1 MENQSKVIV
10 MIGAPG
16 SGKSTFAKKLWQD
29 NPNFK
34 YLSSD
39 ALRAELGSGEE
50 DQSVTPQVFSTLKR
64 RLDHC
69 LRRNESVIVD
79 ATSMNAK
86 DRRDYI
92 NAAKQYNA
100 KVIAYAFVCDKQTLL
115 ERNQKRGAGGGR
127 NVPEFVIQRMLDKY
141 QQPLSSEGFDE
152 IIFIS

>member
-1 MENQSKVIV
+1 MENQLKVIV
-10 MIGAPG
+10 LIGAPG

-29 NPNFK
+29 NPTFG

-50 DQSVTPQVFSTLKR
+50 DQSVTPVVFSTLKR

-79 ATSMNAK
+79 ATSINAK
-86 DRRDYI
+86 DRKAYI
-92 NAAKQYNA
+92 DAAKQFNA
-100 KVIAYAFVCDKQTLL
+100 KAIAYAFVCDKQTLL

-152 IIFIS
+152 INVV

>member
-1 MENQSKVIV
+1 METQTKIIV

-16 SGKSTFAKKLWQD
+16 SGKTTFAKQFCEKS
-29 NPNFK
+29 PEFK

-39 ALRAELGSGEE
+39 ALRAELGTGED

-100 KVIAYAFVCDKQTLL
+100 KVVAYACICDKQTLL

-127 NVPEFVIQRMLDKY
+127 NVPEFVIDKMISKY
-141 QQPLSSEGFDE
+141 QPPTIQEGFDE
-152 IIFIS
+152 IKYI

>member
-1 MENQSKVIV
+1 MENQFKVIV

-16 SGKSTFAKKLWQD
+16 SGKSTFAKKLCQD

-39 ALRAELGSGEE
+39 ALRAEFGSGEE
-50 DQSVTPQVFSTLKR
+50 DQSVTPIVFSTLKR
-64 RLDHC
+64 RLDNY
-69 LRRNESVIVD
+69 LRHNESVIVD
-79 ATSMNAK
+79 ATSINAK
-86 DRRDYI
+86 DRKDYI

-141 QQPLSSEGFDE
+141 QQPTNQEGFDE
-152 IIFIS
+152 VNFV

>member
-1 MENQSKVIV
+1 MESQVKVIV

-16 SGKSTFAKKLWQD
+16 SGKSTFAKQYWQQ
-29 NPNFK
+29 NPSFK

-39 ALRAELGSGEE
+39 ALRAELGTGED

-86 DRRDYI
+86 DRKDYI
-92 NAAKQYNA
+92 NAAKQFNA
-100 KVIAYAFVCDKQTLL
+100 KVVAYAFVCDKKTLL

-127 NVPEFVIQRMLDKY
+127 NVPEFVIDKMIAKY
-141 QQPLSSEGFDE
+141 QPPTLQEGFDE
-152 IIFIS
+152 VNFL

>member
-1 MENQSKVIV
+1 MENQFKVIV

-16 SGKSTFAKKLWQD
+16 SGKSTFAKKLCQD

-39 ALRAELGSGEE
+39 ALRAEFGSGEE
-50 DQSVTPQVFSTLKR
+50 DQSVTPIVFSTLKR
-64 RLDHC
+64 RLDNY
-69 LRRNESVIVD
+69 LRHNESVIVD
-79 ATSMNAK
+79 ATSINAK
-86 DRRDYI
+86 DRKDYI

-127 NVPEFVIQRMLDKY
+127 NVPEFVIDKMLAKY
-141 QQPLSSEGFDE
+141 QQPTNQEGFDE
-152 IIFIS
+152 VNFV

>member
-1 MENQSKVIV
+1 METQPKIIV

-16 SGKSTFAKKLWQD
+16 SGKTTFAKKMWQE
-29 NPNFK
+29 NPSFK

-39 ALRAELGSGEE
+39 ALRAEL
-50 DQSVTPQVFSTLKR
+50 FSTLKR

-86 DRRDYI
+86 DRKDYV
-92 NAAKQYNA
+92 NAAKQFNA
-100 KVIAYAFVCDKQTLL
+100 RVVAYAFVCDKKTLI

-127 NVPEFVIQRMLDKY
+127 NVPEFVIDKMLAKY
-141 QQPLSSEGFDE
+141 QPPSTQEGFDE
-152 IIFIS
+152 IHFV

>member
-1 MENQSKVIV
+1 MESQLKVIV

-16 SGKSTFAKKLWQD
+16 SGKTTFAKKLWQD

-39 ALRAELGSGEE
+39 ALRAEFGSGED
-50 DQSVTPQVFSTLKR
+50 DQSVTPVVFATLKR

-69 LRRNESVIVD
+69 LRRNETVIVD

-86 DRRDYI
+86 DRKDYI
-92 NAAKQYNA
+92 NAAKQFNA
-100 KVIAYAFVCDKQTLL
+100 KVVAYAFVCDKQTLL

-127 NVPEFVIQRMLDKY
+127 NVPEFVIDKMLAKY
-141 QQPLSSEGFDE
+141 QPPTTQEGFDE
-152 IIFIS
+152 VNFV